1 MQECLG
7 LCREGYARVFQQV
20 KSGRNESASKL
31 AAFTQPALSRF
42 PPSMRQLRSNL
53 GFRRCRMAGILS
65 EGNLMVRLP
74 DVSREKDLPEDSIGF
89 RTRAGHAM
97 RSDIDQGLLEEQ
109 IV

>member
-1 MQECLG
+1 
-7 LCREGYARVFQQV
+7 
-20 KSGRNESASKL
+20 
-31 AAFTQPALSRF
+31 
-42 PPSMRQLRSNL
+42 
-53 GFRRCRMAGILS
+53 MAGILS